1 MSAASTG
8 PELSFASFAA
18 SQDTGSL
25 NVTPDP
31 GLENLIEADPDE

>member
-8 PELSFASFAA
+8 PELSFASFAT

-25 NVTPDP
+25 NVAPELGP
-31 GLENLIEADPDE
+31 ENLIKADPDE